1 VLAEYDRYVFFY
13 ETSWSLGRWVSLG
26 VTHVFGNFSGVD
38 RSVIP
43 EVAGTVVGTHPNL
56 VGLVWPH
63 VLAKIMTINKDQDP
77 VNPSFTFVVL
87 SLEVVQPCLYF
98 LGNST
103 GLA

>member
-13 ETSWSLGRWVSLG
+13 ETSGSLGRWVSLG
-26 VTHVFGNFSGVD
+26 VTHVFGNLGVD
-38 RSVIP
+38 RSVLP

-56 VGLVWPH
+56 VGPVWPH

-77 VNPSFTFVVL
+77 VNPSYTFGVI
-87 SLEVVQPCLYF
+87 SIEVVQPCLYF